1 MGEFAC
7 QEIILPS
14 GPREGRR
21 FRFDYQP
28 YTRLLYQEIDRR
40 CWSEIVITGP
50 TQSGKSLSSFV
61 CPILYHLFE
70 VKETIGVGVPSLDLV
85 ADKWREDILPVI
97 ERTRYRDLLPLKGG
111 GSRGGRVAAI
121 RFRNGRTLRWFTG
134 GGDDKSRASFTTRVL
149 MVTEVDGFDVASE
162 SSREA
167 TKILQLEGRTKAFQR
182 FGRLVYKECTVSNS
196 TGHTWEHYT
205 AGTQSR
211 IKMPCPHCAAHVE
224 MEREQLVGWEAAAT
238 ESEARQLAHWA
249 CPGCGQA
256 INEAQRVVMNQRGLI
271 VHRGQEVTPE
281 GLVVG
286 APPDTRSLGFRWSAF
301 HNLFTDAAEVAAEE
315 WRAKQASDTENAE
328 KALRQFTWC
337 LPWEPQLVDGA
348 PLDHRE
354 LQKRIG
360 KFGHRIIPADTVH
373 LTLAI
378 DPGKWHGW
386 YLLLAFRANGQ
397 IHIPDYELFD
407 VNSANLKEEVALLTA
422 LRSFRDEVVARGWPI
437 EGTQNVRHPDLVW
450 IDAGHL
456 PQIVHQ
462 VCTESGTYPG
472 GKWFATR
479 GLGATTLEKQ
489 AFHAPKRTT
498 NEIRKIGDGW
508 FISRQQQYRSW
519 VVSVNSDAWILWF
532 QNCLRLP
539 LVDDKGQPTPGAV
552 TLFDPGP
559 SRALAKTH
567 NDLCRHFANE
577 QLQTEMV
584 EGRGLVQTWV
594 RHGRHDHL
602 DCAKLAAAA
611 GNYLGYTL
619 TASAATASSGPT
631 VNEWLAAR
639 QGRKGG

>member
-1 MGEFAC
+1 MGQFVTD
-7 QEIILPS
+7 EIVLPN

-21 FRFDYQP
+21 FRYDYQP
-28 YTRLLYQEIDRR
+28 YTRLLYDAIDRR
-40 CWSEIVITGP
+40 CWSEVVITGP
-50 TQSGKSLSSFV
+50 TQSGKTLSAFV
-61 CPILYHLFE
+61 NPICYHLFE
-70 VKETIGVGVPSLDLV
+70 IQETVGVGVPSLDLV

-97 ERTRYRDLLPLKGG
+97 ERTRYRDMLPLKGG

-134 GGDDKSRASFTTRVL
+134 GGNDKSRAAFTTRVL
-149 MVTEVDGFDVASE
+149 IVTETDGFDVASE

-167 TKILQLEGRTKAFQR
+167 TKIVQLEGRTRAYQKY
-182 FGRLVYKECTVSNS
+182 GRLIYKEGTVSIAN
-196 TGHTWEHYT
+196 GHTWQRYG
-205 AGTQSR
+205 AGTRSQISTR
-211 IKMPCPHCAAHVE
+211 CPHCLVFSA
-224 MEREQLVGWEAAAT
+224 MEREQLVGWEAA
-238 ESEARQLAHWA
+238 ESESAARAAAHWCCPA
-249 CPGCGQA
+249 CGATISESERIEANRQA
-256 INEAQRVVMNQRGLI
+256 VL
-271 VHRGQEVTPE
+271 VHAGQEVTPE
-281 GLVVG
+281 GQVTG
-286 APPDTRSLGFRWSAF
+286 PPAPTKTLGFRWSAY
-301 HNLFTDAAEVAAEE
+301 HNLFTDAAELAAEE
-315 WRAKQASDTENAE
+315 WRAKQAADPENAE

-337 LPWEPQLVDGA
+337 LPWEPQIMDGD

-354 LQKRIG
+354 LQKRLG
-360 KFGHRIIPADTVH
+360 RFGHRVIPADTVH

-407 VNSANLKEEVALLTA
+407 VNSKNLKEEVALLIA
-422 LRSFRDEVVARGWPI
+422 LRSFRDEVVNAGWPI
-437 EGTQNVRHPDLVW
+437 EGTQKTRCPDMVW
-450 IDAGHL
+450 VDAGHL
-456 PQIVHQ
+456 PAIVHQ
-462 VCTESGTYPG
+462 VCLEAGTYPTG
-472 GKWFATR
+472 NWFATR
-479 GLGATTLEKQ
+479 GLGATTMEKQ

-539 LVDDKGQPTPGAV
+539 LTDADGNATPGAV

-577 QLQTEMV
+577 QLKTEMV
-584 EGRGLVQTWV
+584 EGRGIVQTWET
-594 RHGRHDHL
+594 HGRHDHL

-611 GNYLGYTL
+611 GNYLGYTITG
-619 TASAATASSGPT
+619 TAPPSATPT
-631 VNEWLAAR
+631 VNDWLAAR
-639 QGRKGG
+639 RRG